1 MSLQSAQQFVFGFW
15 DNKPIEFE
23 QVEENLSSDGG
34 LIAFY
39 QIDQK
44 LGWTKSLAN
53 LISDPRSDP
62 THTALSIVRQ
72 RIFGIIAGYQH
83 IEKEQTIRKI
93 QLSKT
98 IRRKPYQGTQM

>member
-39 QIDQK
+39 QLDQK
-44 LGWTKSLAN
+44 LGVINELNHEDSL
-53 LISDPRSDP
+53 
-62 THTALSIVRQ
+62 TWC
-72 RIFGIIAGYQH
+72 
-83 IEKEQTIRKI
+83 
-93 QLSKT
+93 
-98 IRRKPYQGTQM
+98 